1 MTENE
6 STIISDKIPKAKLKT
21 TEKSI
26 SPVWVIPIVAALM
39 GGWLVFKG
47 AIEENVFVEVSFE
60 SAAGLEAGKTPVKL
74 RNVKVGDLTEVKF
87 SEDLSQ
93 VIVVMEL
100 TGVSSERLTDTTQF
114 WVVKPRVGVEGVSGL
129 DTLLSGAFIE
139 IDPGEGGKP
148 VKKFTGLEEPQ
159 IYQLGNP
166 GTKYLLK
173 SDKLGS
179 LNRGSPVKYRGIVV
193 GSVTR
198 YTLVDDHS
206 HVEIEVFIEAPHDKF
221 VTDYS
226 RFWNVSGLNVEL
238 DAKGFDFNMESIGSL
253 IAGGI
258 AFTSD
263 NAPDESQQAKEN
275 NLYTLHDKEEPEIE
289 EILTFG
295 APMKLYFEEGVSG
308 LSVGAPVEYKG
319 IRLGTVVE
327 VGVEKNKEENNIITF
342 AMIDIEPERLPISA
356 DNESLSRKDR
366 IKNVYQYFKHM
377 VEQGMRAQL
386 KSNILTGQS
395 LIVLDVF
402 TDVEKKHIEYK
413 SDFVIVPTVPETVTG
428 IIKQINELLSR
439 LKSLPVES
447 IGENLD
453 EATKNINSLIKS
465 LNVEEGGMTGVQV
478 NETMNE
484 LSKAARSIRAMSEYL
499 ERHPEALLKGKTT
512 N

>member
-1 MTENE
+1 MTEKE
-6 STIISDKIPKAKLKT
+6 SIITLDKIPKAKLKT
-21 TEKSI
+21 REKSI
-26 SPVWVIPIVAALM
+26 SPVWVIPIIAALM
-39 GGWLVFKG
+39 GSWLVFKG
-47 AIEENVFVEVSFE
+47 AIKENVFVEVTFK

-74 RNVKVGDLTEVKF
+74 RNVKVGELTEVKF

-100 TGVSSERLTDTTQF
+100 TGVSRERLTDTTQF

-148 VKKFTGLEEPQ
+148 VKKFTGLESPQ

-166 GTKYLLK
+166 GTKYLLN
-173 SDKLGS
+173 SDSLGS
-179 LNRGSPVKYRGIVV
+179 LSRGSPVKYRGINV

-198 YTLVDDHS
+198 YELVDDHS

-226 RFWNVSGLNVEL
+226 RFWNASGLNIEL
-238 DAKGFDFNMESIGSL
+238 GAKGFDFNMESIGSL
-253 IAGGI
+253 LAGGI
-258 AFTSD
+258 AFTND
-263 NAPDESQQAKEN
+263 NAPAESRQAKEN
-275 NLYTLHDKEEPEIE
+275 NLYTLHNKEGPEIE

-319 IRLGTVVE
+319 IRLGTVVD
-327 VGVEKNKEENNIITF
+327 VGVEANDDRNNIITF
-342 AMIDIEPERLPISA
+342 AMVDIEPERLPVKTV
-356 DNESLSRKDR
+356 DENLSRKER
-366 IKNVYQYFKHM
+366 IKNVYQYFEHM

-402 TDVEKKHIEYK
+402 TEVDKKRLEYK
-413 SDFVIVPTVPETVTG
+413 TGFVVVPTVPETVTG
-428 IIKQINELLSR
+428 IIKQVNELLSR

-447 IGENLD
+447 IGGNLD
-453 EATKNINSLIKS
+453 EATKNINNLINS
-465 LNVEEGGMTGVQV
+465 LNVEEGGMTGVQA

-484 LSKAARSIRAMSEYL
+484 LSKAARSIRVVSEYL
-499 ERHPEALLKGKTT
+499 ERHPEALIKGKTT